1 MEKIYIEVFVPGI
14 NKSYDMVVS
23 SELNIKDAARFIF
36 RTVSEYEMLN
46 IESKNLMLCDAKT
59 KKVYASNLLLSQ
71 CNIRDGSKLIL
82 V

>member
-1 MEKIYIEVFVPGI
+1 MPGI

-23 SELNIKDAARFIF
+23 PELNIKDAAQFIF
-36 RTVSEYEMLN
+36 RTVSEFEMLN
-46 IESKNLMLCDAKT
+46 METDNLMLCDEKT

-71 CNIRDGSKLIL
+71 CDIRDGSKLIL